1 MERVQPAA
9 PMPSSGP
16 CMKDEAMNVV
26 ELMHVSSPYS
36 TIRVESSATH
46 DAHWLYMHA
55 DAAAGVRPCCRTEM
69 LEEIWNFMSAITR
82 SPEQRRNGPLRH
94 FVLASDASA
103 YNLGGDLELF
113 GQLIRTGDRERL
125 LAYAQRCVEGVHHLH
140 TGFGG
145 DVRSIALVQGDALG
159 GGLEMALACHTIVA
173 EEGAGM
179 GLPEAMFGLFPGMGA
194 YNFLSRR
201 VSPQLAERIILEGR
215 VHTAEEMHALG
226 VVDILVPRGQG
237 PQAVSEL
244 IRQQQRIP
252 QSCLAMNRVRDIS
265 HRITCEEL
273 LEITRVWVDSALALD
288 EKSLRTMDRLVK
300 AQTRRSERAQ
310 AAMER

>member
-1 MERVQPAA
+1 MSAIDFLHA
-9 PMPSSGP
+9 NT
-16 CMKDEAMNVV
+16 A
-26 ELMHVSSPYS
+26 HHPYS
-36 TIRVESSATH
+36 TIRTETSAAGN
-46 DAHWLYMHA
+46 AHWLYMHA
-55 DAAAGVRPCCRTEM
+55 DAAPGVRPCCRAEM
-69 LEEIWNFMSAITR
+69 LEEMWDFMSAITQP
-82 SPEQRRNGPLRH
+82 PEQRQPGRLRH

-113 GQLIRTGDRERL
+113 SQLIRERNRERL

-140 TGFGG
+140 AGFGG

-173 EEGAGM
+173 EEGACL
-179 GLPEAMFGLFPGMGA
+179 GLPEVMFGLFPGMGA

-215 VHTAEEMHALG
+215 VHSAEEMHAMG

-237 PQAVSEL
+237 EQAVTEL
-244 IRQQQRIP
+244 IRQQQRMP
-252 QSCLAMNRVRDIS
+252 QSCLAMNAVRSIS
-265 HRITCEEL
+265 HKVDYQEL
-273 LEITRVWVDSALALD
+273 MDITRVWVEAALALD

-300 AQTRRSERAQ
+300 AQTRRSAL
-310 AAMER
+310 APA

>member
-1 MERVQPAA
+1 
-9 PMPSSGP
+9 
-16 CMKDEAMNVV
+16 MNVI
-26 ELMHVSSPYS
+26 EMLPVSRPYS
-36 TIRVESSATH
+36 TIRVESSAAGT
-46 DAHWLYMHA
+46 AHWLYMHA
-55 DAAAGVRPCCRTEM
+55 DAAPGIRPCCRAEM
-69 LEEIWNFMSAITR
+69 LEEMWGFMSAITR
-82 SPEQRRNGPLRH
+82 SPAERKDGQLRH
-94 FVLASDASA
+94 FVLASDAPA

-113 GQLIRTGDRERL
+113 GQLIREGNRDRL

-145 DVRSIALVQGDALG
+145 DMRSIALVQGDALG

-173 EEGAGM
+173 EEGASM

-201 VSPQLAERIILEGR
+201 VSPQLAERLILEGR
-215 VHTAEEMHALG
+215 VHSAEEMHAMG

-237 PQAVSEL
+237 EQAVNDL

-252 QSCLAMNRVRDIS
+252 QSYLAMNAVRGISNRVDYQ
-265 HRITCEEL
+265 EL
-273 LEITRVWVDSALALD
+273 LDITRVWVDAALALD

-300 AQTRRSERAQ
+300 AQTRRSGQVRG
-310 AAMER
+310 